1 MLTVVDRINAII
13 ERTLLVLAC
22 IFLIA
27 MMLHITFDVAVRYFF
42 NASIIGTLETVS
54 YYHMVFAVLL
64 PLAYVESQGEHIRVD
79 LIAQALPNW
88 LQLVLYVF
96 ACLIGLLFF
105 GALAYQGYL
114 DALRATQRLETIMS
128 NYLFYI
134 WPSRWALPLGFAALW
149 LAIFNNLLK
158 ALARRQAL

>member
-1 MLTVVDRINAII
+1 MVAVIDRITTVI
-13 ERTLLVLAC
+13 ERTLLVVAC
-22 IFLIA
+22 LFLVA
-27 MMLHITFDVAVRYFF
+27 MMAHITFDVTVRYFF

-54 YYHMVFAVLL
+54 YYYMVFAVLL
-64 PLAYVESQGEHIRVD
+64 PLAFVESRGEHIRVD
-79 LIAQALPNW
+79 LIAQSLPNR
-88 LQLVLYVF
+88 LQLVLYVM
-96 ACLIGLLFF
+96 ACLIGLAFF
-105 GALAYQGYL
+105 GALAYQGFL

-134 WPSRWALPLGFAALW
+134 WPSRWALPLGFGALW